1 MLKYYSLFLAFV
13 LTFTAC
19 SNNDARD
26 NESSI
31 INTKHLEHLYQEIEI
46 DNLTLGTIWIYSNA
60 PDYILLTDD
69 DEGFT
74 CVDDVARALVF
85 YIRQYKIHPEQEY
98 LKKIMSLSRFVM
110 YMRADNGY
118 YYNFI
123 FPNKQ
128 INTTHKNS
136 KPIASFW
143 SWRAYWALSEL
154 VLINSDELE
163 ELQEEA
169 NSHLY
174 LLTKKIDLLF
184 QNPNELIEIEG
195 LTMSKWMED
204 YGSDQI
210 SVMILGLTNYY
221 KTNPNENI
229 KILIQRLGESII
241 SIQYGNEDEFPY
253 GAFMSW
259 KNIWHAWGNR
269 QAYALLKAGNELG
282 IEAFISAG
290 LKEVDNFH
298 SFNKEKGFLNEFYI
312 KMVNDSLQTYNLKKF
327 PQIAYGISPMILASI
342 EAYHITKSE
351 KYAIQAGDLGLW
363 FFGNNPANQ
372 TMYNMVTGRCFDGIN
387 SETSINYNSGAE
399 STIEALLSLQAIET
413 SSIAI
418 GILKENM

>member
-98 LKKIMSLSRFVM
+98 LKKIRSLSMFVM

-128 INTTHKNS
+128 INITHKNS
-136 KPIASFW
+136 KPIANFW

-154 VLINSDELE
+154 VLINSAELE

-174 LLTKKIDLLF
+174 SLTKKIDLLF

-229 KILIQRLGESII
+229 KSLIQRLGESII

-312 KMVNDSLQTYNLKKF
+312 KMVNDSLQPYNLKKF

-342 EAYHITKSE
+342 EAYHITKLE
-351 KYAIQAGDLGLW
+351 KYAIQAADLGSW

-387 SETSINYNSGAE
+387 SETSINHNSGAE

>member
-31 INTKHLEHLYQEIEI
+31 INTKHLEYLYQEIEI

-85 YIRQYKIHPEQEY
+85 YIRQYKAHPKQEY
-98 LKKIMSLSRFVM
+98 LEKIKTLSKFVM

-136 KPIASFW
+136 KPTANFW

-154 VLINSDELE
+154 ILINSAELE

-174 LLTKKIDLLF
+174 SLTKKIDLLF

-351 KYAIQAGDLGLW
+351 KYAIQAADLGLW

-387 SETSINYNSGAE
+387 SETSINHNSGAE